1 MSNNLRGCNFI
12 TLECPK
18 RLFQNLSGNDTT
30 LLYERLHKRNETSMK
45 KKKKRII
52 TLLCIGLTIGA
63 IVWVASVAHEIKSMV
78 TDLDIDYYGD
88 HYKTK

>member
-1 MSNNLRGCNFI
+1 
-12 TLECPK
+12 
-18 RLFQNLSGNDTT
+18 
-30 LLYERLHKRNETSMK
+30 MK

-78 TDLDIDYYGD
+78 TDMDIDYYGD